1 MFRVAG
7 LVFRV
12 RFLQKHYRWN
22 KLFIHILVKFFNN
35 LSFMINTF
43 YAVNNP
49 IHEIYLINLNI
60 VDRWVRPV

>member
-1 MFRVAG
+1 
-7 LVFRV
+7 
-12 RFLQKHYRWN
+12 
-22 KLFIHILVKFFNN
+22 
-35 LSFMINTF
+35 MINTF